1 MMKFLLSKHSRSI
14 FIFAL
19 LSLFM
24 CMAAGKASAAG
35 LNPVVKIDKTSY
47 TSSGTEVTLKL
58 WMFNWKYAAFSP
70 KQYNA
75 RFTGDVYLYIDD
87 KEVANL
93 NEMWLLISGSSYTF
107 FKDEPGIVGKS
118 SGINLD
124 GTNVGTAQFQDF
136 KSGQS
141 YPYNSNTTDDSWS
154 TVDLKLSFNKSFSYY
169 GHKITVKGKWQDQSS
184 GTLVAKDVAL
194 DNDINGFVRPIN
206 LKAQPSGGNMVFSWE
221 QEGYN
226 PSASTLG
233 KWIVYKR
240 EGDNN
245 VKLGEVAANE
255 HSLSIEKKQYSCSN
269 GYIMTF
275 LPNVCEGE
283 ETVCG
288 LTTTIAAT
296 GHQLKDDI
304 CQMCGHSFFRYHTSD
319 GNKVDIS
326 RRDFGANVVSHEVV
340 DGECVIEFDA
350 PITKIPQYAFK
361 TTKLVGELRIPNTVT
376 SIQDYAFNL
385 CTGLTGN
392 LVIPNSVTEIG
403 NNAFYKCT
411 GFNGTLTLSSNL
423 KTIGD
428 NAFYECSGFTGS
440 LTLPNSVTTI
450 GRSAFIFCNSFTNL
464 ELPKALSAIPYQAFR
479 NCSGL
484 SGNLVIP
491 DGVTEIGEYAFYGC
505 PGFKGTLKLSSNL
518 KTIGKYAFYSCS
530 GFTKIEFPETM
541 SLNVIPEW
549 TFWGC
554 TSLSGNLVIPN
565 SVTKIGDNAFYN
577 CKGFNG
583 TLTLSNNL
591 KVIGENA
598 FEQCSGFTGA
608 LTLPN
613 SLTTIE
619 SMTFMGCSGFTGN
632 LTIPNSVTTIGSY
645 AFNNCSGFT
654 GDLIIPNSVTKIGN
668 EAFSDCSGFTG
679 NLTITNSVTTIGNYT
694 FFRCSGFTG
703 DLIIPNSV
711 TTIGIEAFSYC
722 SEFKGN
728 LTIPN
733 SVTTIEERAFLG
745 CSGFTGNLT
754 IPNSVTTIGPS
765 AFFGCSGF
773 KGNLTI
779 SNSVTT
785 IGKQAFYECYGFTG
799 DLTIPN
805 SVTTIENSTFE
816 NCFGFKGKLT
826 IPNSVTTIG
835 NSAFGGCFGFTGKLT
850 IPNSVTT
857 IGNSAFGGCSGFTGK
872 LTIPNSVT
880 TIGYSAF
887 GGCSGFTGD
896 LIIPNSVTTIGNLA
910 FRGCSGFTGDL
921 SLPKSLEI
929 VGSLSFTNCKKIK
942 TIKFQSLPK
951 VLDGSLDNYRN
962 YKAIFSLSDD
972 SYISPEAT
980 GTVNAISYTRQ
991 MSNDWGTLVLPY
1003 PLTLTGDEPY
1013 RLYAISTVSE
1023 DELVLKQLEGV
1034 VDAGT
1039 PCVVHRNN
1047 KESELSF
1054 KANNADI
1061 KKVMYVLS
1069 VGDNMTFSGTYWP
1082 KEVTDGYVIAKDC
1095 FWNVEELKN
1104 SSSVKGVKV
1113 NPFRAWLDGTSAN
1126 APAQLS
1132 MRIDG
1137 STTGINAI
1145 DALNDAEAEYYDLSG
1160 KRLDEPQRGVN
1171 IVRMKSG
1178 KTMKIIIK

>member
-1 MMKFLLSKHSRSI
+1 MKQNFPKHIGRA
-14 FIFAL
+14 FVYML

-24 CMAAGKASAAG
+24 CMVAGNASAEE
-35 LNPVVKIDKTSY
+35 LNPVVKINNTSY
-47 TSSGTEVTLKL
+47 TSSGTEVTLRL
-58 WMFNWKYAAFSP
+58 WMFNWKKTAMNT
-70 KQYNA
+70 KKYNA
-75 RFTGDVYLYIDD
+75 RFTGDVSLYIDD
-87 KEVANL
+87 KEVGKL
-93 NEMWLLISGSSYTF
+93 KDMWFFISGSSYTNLQ
-107 FKDEPGIVGKS
+107 DTPGTVGKS
-118 SGINLD
+118 SDINLD
-124 GTNVGTAQFQDF
+124 GTNVGTAQFQDL
-136 KSGQS
+136 KSGQTC
-141 YPYNSNTTDDSWS
+141 PYNSNTTEKSWS
-154 TVDLKLSFNKSFSYY
+154 TVDLKLSFNKSFTYY

-184 GTLVAKDVAL
+184 GSVVEKNVAL
-194 DNDINGFVRPIN
+194 DNTINGFVRPVN
-206 LKAQPSGGNMVFSWE
+206 LSAQPSGGNMVFSWE

-226 PSASTLG
+226 NDASTLG

-288 LTTTIAAT
+288 LTTSLAAT
-296 GHQLKDDI
+296 GHKPNVDDI

-319 GNKVDIS
+319 SNIVDIS

-350 PITKIPQYAFK
+350 PITRIPQYAFK

-479 NCSGL
+479 GCSGL
-484 SGNLVIP
+484 SGDLVIP
-491 DGVTEIGEYAFYGC
+491 DGVTEIGEYAFHSC

-591 KVIGENA
+591 KVIGEYA
-598 FEQCSGFTGA
+598 FEQCSGFTGD

-613 SLTTIE
+613 SLTTIGNSAFYGCSGFNGNLTLPNSITTIE
-619 SMTFMGCSGFTGN
+619 HLAFSGCSGFTGNLILPNSITTIEKFAFNGCSGFTGN
-632 LTIPNSVTTIGSY
+632 LT
-645 AFNNCSGFT
+645 
-654 GDLIIPNSVTKIGN
+654 
-668 EAFSDCSGFTG
+668 
-679 NLTITNSVTTIGNYT
+679 
-694 FFRCSGFTG
+694 
-703 DLIIPNSV
+703 
-711 TTIGIEAFSYC
+711 
-722 SEFKGN
+722 
-728 LTIPN
+728 
-733 SVTTIEERAFLG
+733 
-745 CSGFTGNLT
+745 
-754 IPNSVTTIGPS
+754 
-765 AFFGCSGF
+765 
-773 KGNLTI
+773 
-779 SNSVTT
+779 
-785 IGKQAFYECYGFTG
+785 
-799 DLTIPN
+799 
-805 SVTTIENSTFE
+805 
-816 NCFGFKGKLT
+816 
-826 IPNSVTTIG
+826 
-835 NSAFGGCFGFTGKLT
+835 
-850 IPNSVTT
+850 
-857 IGNSAFGGCSGFTGK
+857 
-872 LTIPNSVT
+872 
-880 TIGYSAF
+880 
-887 GGCSGFTGD
+887 
-896 LIIPNSVTTIGNLA
+896 
-910 FRGCSGFTGDL
+910 
-921 SLPKSLEI
+921 LPKSLE
-929 VGSLSFTNCKKIK
+929 VVDRDSFSGCNNIQTF
-942 TIKFQSLPK
+942 KFQSLPE
-951 VLDGSLDNYRN
+951 VLGGSLND
-962 YKAIFSLSDD
+962 YKPIVSLSDD
-972 SYISPEAT
+972 SYISPKAT
-980 GTVNAISYTRQ
+980 GTVDAISYTRQ

-1003 PLTLTGDEPY
+1003 SLTLTGNEPY
-1013 RLYAISTVSE
+1013 RLYTISAVSE
-1023 DELVLKQLEGV
+1023 NELVLKQLDGEV
-1034 VDAGT
+1034 AAGT
-1039 PCVVHRNN
+1039 PCVVKRNGS
-1047 KESELSF
+1047 ESELTF
-1054 KANNADI
+1054 GNDDAELNMTIDGKT
-1061 KKVMYVLS
+1061 
-1069 VGDNMTFSGTYWP
+1069 VGDMTFNGTYWA

-1095 FWNVEELKN
+1095 FWNVAELMKN
-1104 SSSVKGVKV
+1104 KPETVKGAKV
-1113 NPFRAWLDGTSAN
+1113 GPFRAWLDGNVASG
-1126 APAQLS
+1126 PAQLA

-1137 STTGINAI
+1137 STTGINTPNAL

-1160 KRLDEPQRGVN
+1160 KRLNEPQKGVN

-1178 KTMKIIIK
+1178 KTKKVIIK